1 MGSEQRRAAGNTSGQ
16 QKSSYDFFIFLIT
29 ADDEGTW
36 TKDEIASAYREGVPV
51 IMLVEKG
58 SKAGREILGG
68 REYIEFDAD
77 HIGDTFIAILEA
89 INFIKDQKKLAG
101 DS

>member
-1 MGSEQRRAAGNTSGQ
+1 
-16 QKSSYDFFIFLIT
+16 
-29 ADDEGTW
+29 
-36 TKDEIASAYREGVPV
+36 
-51 IMLVEKG
+51 MLVEKG